1 LVLAGGSVTKPKT
14 GEGASVFEDRR
25 GAMLPLSLSAMS
37 HSKRPAF
44 AVTQPRAREFA
55 DRCPHCGCEITNWSE
70 GRSEATDGSFGCAL
84 CCLAQNLERPEID
97 REAILIW
104 APEFTQGAV
113 NALVHRVHSSFARH
127 GKPVSW
133 PLDPLPT
140 NSPDDLFA
148 AGSAYA
154 ALVERSVIAK
164 QRLGTSSPR
173 DLAEALSFVSP
184 SSYARRHELL
194 GGARLL
200 SLGRFFVD
208 GRDIYPR
215 LLVKERLAS
224 ILRR

>member
-1 LVLAGGSVTKPKT
+1 MR
-14 GEGASVFEDRR
+14 DI
-25 GAMLPLSLSAMS
+25 
-37 HSKRPAF
+37 
-44 AVTQPRAREFA
+44 
-55 DRCPHCGCEITNWSE
+55 CPHCGSRIASWTEDLSE
-70 GRSEATDGSFGCAL
+70 TCGACCAL
-84 CCLAQNLERPEID
+84 CGLSQNLDRPEID
-97 REAILIW
+97 REAVLIW
-104 APEFTQGAV
+104 LPEFTQGAV
-113 NALVHRVHSSFARH
+113 NALVRRVHSSFARH
-127 GKPVSW
+127 GKAVSW
-133 PLDPLPT
+133 PLDPLPA
-140 NSPDDLFA
+140 NSPEDLLA
-148 AGSAYA
+148 ASSAYA

-173 DLAEALSFVSP
+173 DLAEALSFILP